1 MTRRPFLSLCGYLLV
16 TTTLVSGLACA
27 THTAGTTPY
36 SLIPLPAQIDA
47 GEGRFTVDAH
57 TPIVVAD
64 QSGPARHVAD
74 YLADLLARTRG
85 LRLPVRRGAMAA
97 DAIVLRLDPHASVT
111 DREGYALDVT
121 PQGVE
126 ISARDDAGLF
136 YGAMTLWQLLTPDA
150 QHGSVQLSAVHIRD
164 QPRFV
169 WRGLML
175 DSARHFQSVAE
186 IEQLLDQMAQHKLN
200 VFHWHLTDD
209 QGWRIQIR
217 RYPELTRIGAW
228 RTPPDAGHDDEPAR
242 YGGFYTQE
250 QIRKI
255 VAYASARHI
264 TVVPEI
270 DMPGHAQA
278 AVAAY
283 PQLGVTGK
291 RPLVS
296 VDWGVNPYLYN
307 VDDSSFD
314 FIDHILDEVMA
325 LFPSKYIH
333 VGGDEAVKDQW
344 QASPAVQAKMHA
356 LGLKDEDALQGWF
369 INRIGQYLAAHGR
382 QLVGWDE
389 ILDGGVSADATV
401 MSWRGSKGAIQ
412 AAQQGHDVVLSP
424 APDLYFDQL
433 QSDRA
438 DETAG
443 RIPVRDLASVYAFEP
458 VPKELDAAQ
467 TAHVLGAQA
476 NVWTEHMPTMKHVEH
491 AVFPRL
497 DALSEVDWSPAVLRD
512 WNGFLGRLPAQFAR
526 YRAQDIGYADSAF
539 ASDIRIDR
547 GAALASGTT
556 QVTLSNQ
563 AGYGE
568 LHYTLD
574 GHAPDRRAPAYQ
586 VPFEVR
592 LPVTI
597 RAASFAS
604 DGSVLA
610 APSQRVLDRASLF
623 SVGGNEMPNC
633 PGSDF
638 RLRVQP
644 MPDATSPAPV
654 YGINVFNACQL
665 YPATPMDGIA
675 RIHVDAVRLER
686 NYALAHDAKLV
697 VSRPHSTPF
706 GELVV
711 HQDQCTGTVLATLPL
726 PDPAHSARR
735 FTLDAAMPAQQGKH
749 ALCLIYTAP
758 IDGPLYAL
766 DRVALMPGATK
777 P

>member
-1 MTRRPFLSLCGYLLV
+1 MRIASLFLFLILCGAAMRV
-16 TTTLVSGLACA
+16 NADA
-27 THTAGTTPY
+27 TAPP
-36 SLIPLPAQIDA
+36 LIPLPAELSYGSGHLRMD
-47 GEGRFTVDAH
+47 DS
-57 TPIVVAD
+57 TPIVLQPDDAANRATA
-64 QSGPARHVAD
+64 G
-74 YLADLLARTRG
+74 YLSSLLRRTRG
-85 LRLPVRRGAMAA
+85 LSPRILATAPEVVAITLVR
-97 DAIVLRLDPHASVT
+97 DPHATVVNA
-111 DREGYALDVT
+111 EGYALDVDAH
-121 PQGVE
+121 GVR
-126 ISARDDAGLF
+126 IVSRDDAGLF
-136 YGAMTLWQLLTPDA
+136 HGVITLWQLMTPDA
-150 QHGSVQLSAVHIRD
+150 LHGAVQVPVLHIRD

-186 IEQLLDQMAQHKLN
+186 IERLLDQMAQHKLN

-209 QGWRIQIR
+209 QGWRIQIK

-228 RTPPDAGHDDEPAR
+228 RTPPDAGHDGEPER

-250 QIRKI
+250 QIRQI
-255 VAYASARHI
+255 VAYAAARHI

-278 AVAAY
+278 AVASY
-283 PQLGVTGK
+283 PQFGVTGK
-291 RPLVS
+291 RPSVS

-307 VDDSSFD
+307 VDDGSFD
-314 FIDHILDEVMA
+314 FMDHVLDEVMA

-344 QASPAVQAKMHA
+344 QASPEVQAKMHA

-369 INRIGQYLAAHGR
+369 INRIGLYLAAHGR

-389 ILDGGVSADATV
+389 ILDGGVSVDATV
-401 MSWRGSKGAIQ
+401 MSWRGSKGAIK

-433 QSDRA
+433 QSDRV

-443 RIPVRDLASVYAFEP
+443 RIPAQSLAHVYAFEP

-467 TAHVLGAQA
+467 AAHVLGAQA
-476 NVWTEHMPTMKHVEH
+476 NMWTEHMPTMKHVEH

-497 DALSEVDWSPAVLRD
+497 DALSEVDWSPAALRD

-526 YRAQDIGYADSAF
+526 YRAQGIGYADSTF
-539 ASDIRIDR
+539 ASDIKLDR
-547 GAALASGTT
+547 NAALVGGTA

-568 LHYTLD
+568 MHYTLN
-574 GHAPDRRAPAYQ
+574 GRAPDRHAPLYQ
-586 VPFEVR
+586 APFTVK
-592 LPVTI
+592 LPVTV
-597 RAASFAS
+597 RAATFAR
-604 DGSVLA
+604 DGSMLA
-610 APSQRVLDRASLF
+610 APRQRVLDRTSLL
-623 SVGGNEMPNC
+623 SLSGNEMPNC

-644 MPDATSPAPV
+644 MPDATSLAPV
-654 YGINVFNACQL
+654 YSINVFNACQL
-665 YPATPMDGIA
+665 YPATPMDGVA
-675 RIHVDAVRLER
+675 RIHVDAIRLER

-697 VSRPHSTPF
+697 VSRPHNTPF

-711 HQDQCTGTVLATLPL
+711 HQDQCTGPVLATLPL
-726 PDPAHSARR
+726 PDPEHSVRR
-735 FTLDAAMPAQQGKH
+735 FTLDAALPAQQGGH

-766 DRVALMPGATK
+766 DRVALIPGTTK